1 MQIVPVGYLQKKL
14 YKIIIIHNRKVKL
27 CSIVIQYNLICA
39 GVIVQNIDCDLKI
52 FENITAQRLLPAPGQ
67 QNVTALLKGVS
78 TVVEENV

>member
-1 MQIVPVGYLQKKL
+1 M
-14 YKIIIIHNRKVKL
+14 
-27 CSIVIQYNLICA
+27 VIQYNLICA
-39 GVIVQNIDCDLKI
+39 GVIVENIDCDLKI